1 MGIGLDTFLTLTCAI
16 CKQDVRGSRTKST
29 PFFTRGISSPH
40 KLFDTHTACECELW
54 SRPKAQYKQT
64 LHTFIPYTFIII
76 MYNNTYAVQQCIVYI
91 EAVLCNCYTAKSVP
105 FEMLHKFS
113 FTAYFVAH
121 HKPQSV
127 T

>member
-1 MGIGLDTFLTLTCAI
+1 MLGAEPNQHLFLHVGLAVPTSCLI
-16 CKQDVRGSRTKST
+16 
-29 PFFTRGISSPH
+29 H
-40 KLFDTHTACECELW
+40 
-54 SRPKAQYKQT
+54 T
-64 LHTFIPYTFIII
+64 LHVSVSCGPDQKPNTSKPFIPYTFIII